1 MLPPGLQASRSA
13 PPIVPPV
20 THAGVRYE
28 QLDDDRLPG
37 IDPDANYVVA
47 RDAASNAV
55 LWTLQVYRAEA
66 VPNLESDVQ
75 SVYFKTMQLNAD
87 GTQLLIDDEIGR
99 HFVID
104 LATRSV
110 RQSAPAAR

>member
-1 MLPPGLQASRSA
+1 M
-13 PPIVPPV
+13 PPV

-55 LWTLQVYRAEA
+55 LWTLQVYRTEV

-110 RQSAPAAR
+110 RQSTAAH